1 MQDTGG
7 VSNRSTR
14 FATYFAIVRE
24 NHHVDA
30 TTPEGQALVQ
40 VSRYVVVSLQAPFI
54 LELHRLACS
63 SLSPSDSRPLIMWTL
78 PFLKDWPRFAFHS
91 PAEATLAPQ
100 HFTLLS

>member
-24 NHHVDA
+24 NYRVDA

-40 VSRYVVVSLQAPFI
+40 VSRHVFV
-54 LELHRLACS
+54 
-63 SLSPSDSRPLIMWTL
+63 
-78 PFLKDWPRFAFHS
+78 
-91 PAEATLAPQ
+91 
-100 HFTLLS
+100 HFCCYPIC

>member
-24 NHHVDA
+24 SHQLDA

-40 VSRYVVVSLQAPFI
+40 VSRYVTASLQLVFI
-54 LELHRLACS
+54 LGLCLSASSFHPQIPVLRLCGLA
-63 SLSPSDSRPLIMWTL
+63 LS
-78 PFLKDWPRFAFHS
+78 
-91 PAEATLAPQ
+91 
-100 HFTLLS
+100 